1 MKAMQVVA
9 RGQAQL
15 IEIPKPEVKPGHVL
29 VRASRLSQC
38 GSDIR
43 MLHHAPEASYPFP
56 PGTTGHEMVG
66 TIEAIDVANSAIKP
80 GAQVLALAPYHRAM
94 AEYFLAPIEH
104 VIPLPAGL
112 PLEQLLQAQQ
122 LGTVYLPT

>member
-29 VRASRLSQC
+29 VRASRLSLC

-43 MLHHAPEASYPFP
+43 ILHHAPEASC
-56 PGTTGHEMVG
+56 
-66 TIEAIDVANSAIKP
+66 
-80 GAQVLALAPYHRAM
+80 
-94 AEYFLAPIEH
+94 
-104 VIPLPAGL
+104 PLPRASTSDLADVGA
-112 PLEQLLQAQQ
+112 PQRTDS
-122 LGTVYLPT
+122 GG